1 MSNRMVGGGRPAF
14 LGQSNV
20 REGIYDLKAESTE

>member
-1 MSNRMVGGGRPAF
+1 MGGRPGF

-20 REGIYDLKAESTE
+20 RGGIYDLKAESAEQEMLR

>member
-1 MSNRMVGGGRPAF
+1 MGGGGRPAF

-20 REGIYDLKAESTE
+20 RGGIYDLKAESTE

>member
-1 MSNRMVGGGRPAF
+1 MGGRPAF

-20 REGIYDLKAESTE
+20 RGGIYDLKAESTEQEMLR